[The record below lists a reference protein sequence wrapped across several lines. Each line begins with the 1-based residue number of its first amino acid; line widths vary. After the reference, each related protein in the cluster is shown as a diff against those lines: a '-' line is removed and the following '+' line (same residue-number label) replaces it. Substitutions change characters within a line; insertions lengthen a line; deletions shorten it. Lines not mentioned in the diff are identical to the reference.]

1 MTSIAI
7 NLAPA
12 VRMILLLKVHNE
24 SLILYSIHTKL
35 KQQLPI
41 AIDYSQLLELLTEKG
56 TESDVQLRFASA

>member
-1 MTSIAI
+1 
-7 NLAPA
+7 
-12 VRMILLLKVHNE
+12 MILLLKVHNE